1 MASTLV
7 DLQTILI
14 LVFACGGC
22 SKAVYVNLMK
32 INVLCFI
39 KGQTSFLSPFVH
51 AKVTQTVNELT

>member
-39 KGQTSFLSPFVH
+39 KGQTSFLSPFGH
-51 AKVTQTVNELT
+51 AKVT